1 MCTSALLM
9 SSSADNKPVRR
20 SKSRPKRKATEAVLT
35 REEKRRDY
43 KAARTARA
51 VERYNKTLL
60 QKSGVVEIDLREE
73 AGPFRCQTVEPDCLI
88 LERAKGEILI
98 VSKSVERPGE
108 WRVTYDRSVA
118 SFLDPWDPKGG
129 QGPE

>member
-1 MCTSALLM
+1 M

-20 SKSRPKRKATEAVLT
+20 SKSRPKRKVTEAVLT
-35 REEKRRDY
+35 LEEKRRDY
-43 KAARTARA
+43 KTARAARA

-108 WRVTYDRSVA
+108 WRVTYDRPVS
-118 SFLDPWDPKGG
+118 SFLDPWDPKE
-129 QGPE
+129 GPEEETKE